1 MRYEYHHIGIPTR
14 EQRAGER
21 YVARFRMW
29 VSGYETSAFRIQW
42 HRYEEG
48 CSLHPLIQTV
58 AHVAFTVGDLEES
71 IRGRTVLLE
80 PYFPLEGFRVAFIE
94 EGGAP
99 VELIETELTEAEIVR
114 RAAEWSGFYA
124 PAGS

>member
-1 MRYEYHHIGIPTR
+1 MLYEYHHMGIPTLER
-14 EQRAGER
+14 RPGER

-58 AHVAFTVGDLEES
+58 AHVAFKVDDLEAA
-71 IRGRTVLLE
+71 IQGREVLLG
-80 PYFPLEGFRVAFIE
+80 PYFPLEGFRVAFIK

-99 VELIETELTEAEIVR
+99 VELIETELTEEEIVA
-114 RAAEWSGFYA
+114 RAAGGSEFYA
-124 PAGS
+124 PTTS